1 MLLFGNT
8 GKRSGFAH
16 ITIPEHVVKELLKLH
31 CIEFNPLGASVALI

>member
-16 ITIPEHVVKELLKLH
+16 IIPEHVVKELLKLH
-31 CIEFNPLGASVALI
+31 GIEFNPLGASVALI